1 MSYKEQYI
9 LLRGIAEM
17 EVLNMTDHVYSI
29 SEIKNLLFP
38 IFVQYEVN
46 KAILFG
52 SYSKEKATE
61 TSDVDLLVDSGL
73 HGLKFLGLSEDIRTA
88 LDKDA
93 DVFDVSHI
101 EPQSR
106 IDNEIK
112 DTGVVLYEK

>member
-1 MSYKEQYI
+1 M
-9 LLRGIAEM
+9 
-17 EVLNMTDHVYSI
+17 
-29 SEIKNLLFP
+29 
-38 IFVQYEVN
+38 
-46 KAILFG
+46 
-52 SYSKEKATE
+52 
-61 TSDVDLLVDSGL
+61 LVDSGL